1 MFSINVLYTEQLHS
15 VPFAY
20 KFCLPNNA
28 CWLCLCRRRR
38 AKRQSVTLACEK
50 LGERL
55 FEARDRAGLTLRE
68 LGQRSG
74 VSWSSISAIEKGRQS
89 ATVETIERI
98 ALALGVRTIAAWAVA
113 LLLFFP
119 LGWMVLTSFKTELQA
134 ISVPPLVFFEPT
146 LENFSI
152 VQERSD
158 YMLYAKN
165 ALITSIASTISPS
178 PRISPTHFVGRGQR
192 RQASAAARATSR

>member
-1 MFSINVLYTEQLHS
+1 MLVLCFPWLHLAKSSINVLYTEQLHS

-20 KFCLPNNA
+20 KFCLPNKA

-89 ATVETIERI
+89 ATVETIERL
-98 ALALGVRTIAAWAVA
+98 ALALGVRPSWVA
-113 LLLFFP
+113 F
-119 LGWMVLTSFKTELQA
+119 GE
-134 ISVPPLVFFEPT
+134 
-146 LENFSI
+146 
-152 VQERSD
+152 
-158 YMLYAKN
+158 
-165 ALITSIASTISPS
+165 
-178 PRISPTHFVGRGQR
+178 GRGR
-192 RQASAAARATSR
+192 AARHKRTLPDGVHSDAG